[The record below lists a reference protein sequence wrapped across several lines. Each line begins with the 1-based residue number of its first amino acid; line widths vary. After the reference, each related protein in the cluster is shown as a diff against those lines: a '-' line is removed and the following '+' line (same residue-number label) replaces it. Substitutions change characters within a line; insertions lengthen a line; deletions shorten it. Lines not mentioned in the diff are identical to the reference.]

1 MAEIKLMTA
10 MARRSPALATV
21 PAAEDNNI
29 LRFDEAP
36 EFSIGHD
43 EDDSPMEDMDQQV
56 REAQHRLTKLRAEQE
71 ELEHQRKILENLKQK
86 QERFIAGRKDI
97 TEKLERSLRVITE
110 DLEDARRRA
119 DDMAATQQEFRDR
132 LDELKM
138 FLPERWHRSQL
149 DQELDKAISSL
160 IEAETSFEKGI
171 RRVTAHRSNDSTHHH
186 AQDSDEDTDE
196 GGSYSSSHRFSHA
209 LSGNDDLATWARR
222 GFAFTLP
229 LMVTVLV
236 AVILAKLMF

>member
-1 MAEIKLMTA
+1 MTA

-21 PAAEDNNI
+21 PAAEDNI

-36 EFSIGHD
+36 EFTVGHA
-43 EDDSPMEDMDQQV
+43 EESPIEDMDQQV
-56 REAQHRLTKLRAEQE
+56 REAQHRLTRLRAEQE

-97 TEKLERSLRVITE
+97 TEKLDRSLRVITD
-110 DLEDARRRA
+110 DLEEARRRA
-119 DDMAATQQEFRDR
+119 EDLAATQQDFRDR
-132 LDELKM
+132 LEELKV
-138 FLPERWHRSQL
+138 FYPERWHRNQL
-149 DQELDKAISSL
+149 DQELDKAISAL

-171 RRVTAHRSNDSTHHH
+171 RRVT
-186 AQDSDEDTDE
+186 
-196 GGSYSSSHRFSHA
+196 SHRAVESAHQRQDLDETGGEGEYSVTGR
-209 LSGNDDLATWARR
+209 LSQSMSGRDDLLTWARR

-229 LMVTVLV
+229 LMVTVLI

>member
-1 MAEIKLMTA
+1 
-10 MARRSPALATV
+10 MARRSPANATV

-29 LRFDEAP
+29 LRFDDAP
-36 EFSIGHD
+36 EFTIGHAD
-43 EDDSPMEDMDQQV
+43 ESPMEDMDQQV

-97 TEKLERSLRVITE
+97 TEKLERSLRVITD
-110 DLEDARRRA
+110 DLEDARRRFE
-119 DDMAATQQEFRDR
+119 DMSATQQEFRDR
-132 LDELKM
+132 LEELKM

-171 RRVTAHRSNDSTHHH
+171 RRVTAHRNADSSHHH
-186 AQDSDEDTDE
+186 QDENDEESGDE
-196 GGSYSSSHRFSHA
+196 EYVSHSPRRFTSS
-209 LSGNDDLATWARR
+209 LSGSDDLAAWTRR

-229 LMVTVLV
+229 LMVTVLI

>member
-1 MAEIKLMTA
+1 MTA
-10 MARRSPALATV
+10 MARRSPALASV
-21 PAAEDNNI
+21 PAAEDTNI

-36 EFSIGHD
+36 EFTIGHS
-43 EDDSPMEDMDQQV
+43 EDSPMEDMDQQV

-97 TEKLERSLRVITE
+97 TEKLERSLRAITD
-110 DLEDARRRA
+110 DLEDSRRRVE
-119 DDMAATQQEFRDR
+119 DMSATQQEFRDR
-132 LDELKM
+132 LDELKL
-138 FLPERWHRSQL
+138 FLPERWHRNQL

-171 RRVTAHRSNDSTHHH
+171 RRVT
-186 AQDSDEDTDE
+186 
-196 GGSYSSSHRFSHA
+196 SHRPVETSPLHLNSDNDEENEGEYSASGRLAQA
-209 LSGNDDLATWARR
+209 LSGSDDLGTWVRR

-229 LMVTVLV
+229 LMATILI
-236 AVILAKLMF
+236 ALILAKLMF

>member
-1 MAEIKLMTA
+1 

-36 EFSIGHD
+36 EFSVGHA
-43 EDDSPMEDMDQQV
+43 EESPMEDMDQQV
-56 REAQHRLTKLRAEQE
+56 REAQHRLTRLRAEQE

-97 TEKLERSLRVITE
+97 TEKLDRSLRVITD
-110 DLEDARRRA
+110 DLEEARRRA
-119 DDMAATQQEFRDR
+119 EDLAATQQEFHDR
-132 LDELKM
+132 LEELKV
-138 FLPERWHRSQL
+138 FYPERWHRNQL
-149 DQELDKAISSL
+149 DQELDKAISAL

-171 RRVTAHRSNDSTHHH
+171 RRVT
-186 AQDSDEDTDE
+186 
-196 GGSYSSSHRFSHA
+196 SHRAVESAHHRQDLDEAGGEGEYSVTGRFSQS
-209 LSGNDDLATWARR
+209 LSGKDDLITWTRR

-229 LMVTVLV
+229 LMVTVLI

>member
-1 MAEIKLMTA
+1 MTA

-21 PAAEDNNI
+21 PAAEDNI

-36 EFSIGHD
+36 EFSVGHS
-43 EDDSPMEDMDQQV
+43 EESPMEDMDQQV
-56 REAQHRLTKLRAEQE
+56 REAQHRLTRLRAEQE

-97 TEKLERSLRVITE
+97 TEKLDRSLRVITD
-110 DLEDARRRA
+110 DLEEARRRA
-119 DDMAATQQEFRDR
+119 EDLAATQQDFRDR
-132 LDELKM
+132 LEELKV
-138 FLPERWHRSQL
+138 FYPERWHRNQL
-149 DQELDKAISSL
+149 DQELDKAISAL

-171 RRVTAHRSNDSTHHH
+171 RRVTAHRAVESSHQHR
-186 AQDSDEDTDE
+186 QELEDEDGE
-196 GGSYSSSHRFSHA
+196 GGYSTGSRYSQ
-209 LSGNDDLATWARR
+209 LMSGSDDLATWAKR

-229 LMVTVLV
+229 LMVTVLI

>member
-1 MAEIKLMTA
+1 MTA

-21 PAAEDNNI
+21 PATEDNNI

-36 EFSIGHD
+36 EFTMGHS
-43 EDDSPMEDMDQQV
+43 EDSHMEDMDQQV

-71 ELEHQRKILENLKQK
+71 ELEHQRKILESLKQK

-97 TEKLERSLRVITE
+97 TEKLERSLRAITD
-110 DLEDARRRA
+110 DLEDARRRVE
-119 DDMAATQQEFRDR
+119 DMSSTQQDFRDR
-132 LDELKM
+132 LDELKL

-171 RRVTAHRSNDSTHHH
+171 RRVTAHRASESSPHHLNH
-186 AQDSDEDTDE
+186 ADAQDENQET
-196 GGSYSSSHRFSHA
+196 GG
-209 LSGNDDLATWARR
+209 LSGRLAQVLSGGDDLSTWVKR

-229 LMVTVLV
+229 LMATILV